1 MNFMFRLLNGFGR
14 QKYAFLLVDSRI
26 LPRIYGLYKKNKG
39 NTLAAP
45 GGDALGDKLKA
56 DYLFV
61 RFTMKM
67 LAS

>member
-1 MNFMFRLLNGFGR
+1 M
-14 QKYAFLLVDSRI
+14 
-26 LPRIYGLYKKNKG
+26 
-39 NTLAAP
+39 LAAP